1 MIVKK
6 RQLVS
11 LLEHAEYLSLR
22 RIFQQNKT
30 RIGLGI
36 VILFVSLALLA
47 PILAPHDPTLVD
59 VSLKLK
65 NPSWAY
71 PLGTDQLGRCVL
83 SRLLWGSRLSLM
95 YSLTVLAFTLI
106 IGIPIG
112 ILSGYLGKRWDT
124 ALMRVTDIFLALPSF
139 IVILAIA
146 GTLGASGKNLVLAM
160 SLSYWAQYARVS
172 RALTLKIK
180 GESYFQALKAGG
192 LSNARIIFKHI
203 LRNIMPSI
211 IALATVEL
219 GSIIL
224 AIAGYSFIGMG
235 VQPPNPE
242 WGIMLNDSRA
252 FIQTF
257 PQLMLYPG
265 ITIMLIVFGVNIL
278 GEGIQ
283 DGLSKK

>member
-6 RQLVS
+6 RQLIS
-11 LLEHAEYLSLR
+11 SLEHVECLSLR

-36 VILFVSLALLA
+36 VILFVCLALLA

-65 NPSWAY
+65 NPSWSY

-160 SLSYWAQYARVS
+160 SLSYWAHYARVS

-192 LSNARIIFKHI
+192 LSNTRIIIKHI

-242 WGIMLNDSRA
+242 WGIMLNDSRP

>member
-6 RQLVS
+6 RQVIS
-11 LLEHAEYLSLR
+11 SLEHAECLSLR

-36 VILFVSLALLA
+36 LILFVCLALLA

-124 ALMRVTDIFLALPSF
+124 ALMRITDIFLALPNF

-146 GTLGASGKNLVLAM
+146 GTLGPSGKNLVLAM

-242 WGIMLNDSRA
+242 WGIMLSDSRA

>member
-242 WGIMLNDSRA
+242 WGIMLNDSRP

>member
-6 RQLVS
+6 RQLIS
-11 LLEHAEYLSLR
+11 SLEHAECLSLR

-36 VILFVSLALLA
+36 VILFMCLAVLA

-65 NPSWAY
+65 NPSWVY

-146 GTLGASGKNLVLAM
+146 GTLGPNGKNLVLAM
-160 SLSYWAQYARVS
+160 SLSYWAHYARVS

-192 LSNARIIFKHI
+192 LSNTRIIIKHI

-242 WGIMLNDSRA
+242 WGIMLNDSRP

>member
-6 RQLVS
+6 RQVIS
-11 LLEHAEYLSLR
+11 SLEHAECLSLR

-36 VILFVSLALLA
+36 LILFVCLALLA

-124 ALMRVTDIFLALPSF
+124 ALMRITDIFLALPNF

-146 GTLGASGKNLVLAM
+146 GTLGPSGKNLVLAM

>member
-172 RALTLKIK
+172 RALTLQIK

-242 WGIMLNDSRA
+242 WGIMLNDSRP

>member
-1 MIVKK
+1 MIVKT
-6 RQLVS
+6 RQLIS
-11 LLEHAEYLSLR
+11 SFEHAECLSLR

-36 VILFVSLALLA
+36 VILFVCLALLA

-160 SLSYWAQYARVS
+160 SLSYWAHYARVS

-192 LSNARIIFKHI
+192 LSNTRIIIKHI

-242 WGIMLNDSRA
+242 WGIMLNDSRP

-265 ITIMLIVFGVNIL
+265 ITIMFIVFGVNIL

>member
-1 MIVKK
+1 MIVKTH
-6 RQLVS
+6 QLIS
-11 LLEHAEYLSLR
+11 SFEHAECLSLR

-36 VILFVSLALLA
+36 VILFVCLAVLA

-192 LSNARIIFKHI
+192 LRNARIIFKHI

-242 WGIMLNDSRA
+242 WGIMLSDSRP